1 VRVGVIGAGQMG
13 AIHAR
18 LLGSALVADPRPEVA
33 ADFAD
38 GLELIAA
45 PEVEAV
51 VIASPVP
58 THEPFVLACLEAGK
72 RVLCE
77 KPLAGDAA
85 SALRIAEADTAGLVT
100 VGFMRRFDPEYLSLK
115 ARLGSVGR
123 PLLMHCVHR
132 NPSVPAYFDA
142 SMMLTDSVAHEIDV
156 TRWLL
161 GQEIVRVT
169 VLAPL
174 RDPLVVIL
182 ETEDGQLVTVE
193 AFANAGYGYDI
204 RCEVVGETGTLE
216 LPRAVAR
223 NFGERF
229 EAAYASE
236 LQAWL
241 GGEPGPTAWDGYAAC
256 AVSEAAV
263 ESLATGQPVDVAN
276 ARRHER
282 RALNAEM
289 SRVER

>member
-1 VRVGVIGAGQMG
+1 VTVGVIGAGLMG

-38 GLELIAA
+38 GLELIAS
-45 PEVEAV
+45 PDVDAV

-58 THEPFVLACLEAGK
+58 THERFALACIEAGK

-85 SALRIAEADTAGLVT
+85 AALRIAEADTAGLVT
-100 VGFMRRFDPEYLSLK
+100 VGFMRRFDPAYVDLRG
-115 ARLGSVGR
+115 RLAAVGS
-123 PLLMHCVHR
+123 PLLVHCVHR
-132 NPSVPAYFDA
+132 NPSVHSFFDA
-142 SMMLTDSVAHEIDV
+142 SMILTDSVAHEIDI

-161 GQEIVRVT
+161 GEEIVRVT
-169 VLAPL
+169 VIATRP
-174 RDPLVVIL
+174 DPLLVIL
-182 ETEDGQLVTVE
+182 ETEGAKLVTVE

-204 RCEVVGETGTLE
+204 RCEVVGETGTVE

-223 NFGERF
+223 NFEERF
-229 EAAYASE
+229 EAAYREE
-236 LQAWL
+236 LRAWL
-241 GGEPGPTAWDGYAAC
+241 AGEPGPSAWDGYAAC

-263 ESLATGQPVDVAN
+263 ESLATGRPVAVRN

-282 RALNAEM
+282 RSLNAEM
-289 SRVER
+289 SRSAR